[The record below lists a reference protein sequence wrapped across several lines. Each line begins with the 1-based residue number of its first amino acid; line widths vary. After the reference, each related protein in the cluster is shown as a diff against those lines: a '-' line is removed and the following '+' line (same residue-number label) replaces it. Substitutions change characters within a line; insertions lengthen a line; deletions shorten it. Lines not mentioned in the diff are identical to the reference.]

1 MGATSRED
9 LKEGKDH
16 RKKSYL
22 ELKTEG
28 EGVSTIDLAGICMRV
43 RTNPTTLANTVSTL
57 EK

>member
-1 MGATSRED
+1 MVNNNNNTTRFYF
-9 LKEGKDH
+9 H
-16 RKKSYL
+16 YYL

-28 EGVSTIDLAGICMRV
+28 EGVSTKGLAGICMRV